1 MLVERI
7 EILIILF
14 LHSRVVKLLLVKA
27 LLIVV
32 ITSTVDGIL

>member
-14 LHSRVVKLLLVKA
+14 LHSRVVKLLLVET